1 MLQLDNTA
9 IGAFQWATLGPVRN
23 FDIVSSE
30 FVHILHTGNSHWVC
44 ISSVGC
50 LPGHVNLYDSLYDSV
65 LSQEIEE
72 QANDLL
78 GARLEVLNPMPVQQQ
93 RNCSDCWVFAI
104 ASHTCLVFG
113 EDPTFV
119 NFEILRMR
127 SHLAACLRNGRMSL
141 FPSF

>member
-1 MLQLDNTA
+1 MQ
-9 IGAFQWATLGPVRN
+9 
-23 FDIVSSE
+23 
-30 FVHILHTGNSHWVC
+30 ILHTGNSHWVC

-78 GARLEVLNPMPVQQQ
+78 GGRLEALNPMPVQQQ
-93 RNCSDCWVFAI
+93 RNGSDCGVFAI
-104 ASHTCLVFG
+104 AFSTCLVFG

-119 NFEILRMR
+119 NFDMLKMR
-127 SHLAACLRNGRMSL
+127 PHLTACLRNGRMSL